1 MSEPQPHEETPPA
14 PAGAPSRDDRN
25 LAVLAHL
32 LGILTSF
39 LGALIVWVI
48 KKETSPYLDQQG
60 REALNF
66 QITVLLAHAVGGL
79 TVPVFGVGCFILPAV
94 MILNLVFCVLAAVA
108 ASRGENYRYPVALR
122 LVS

>member
-1 MSEPQPHEETPPA
+1 MSEPQPPEDAPPA
-14 PAGAPSRDDRN
+14 TAGAPSRDDRN

-39 LGALIVWVI
+39 LGALVVWLI

-66 QITVLLAHAVGGL
+66 QVTILLAHAVGGL
-79 TVPVFGVGCFILPAV
+79 TVPIGIGCFILPVV
-94 MILNLVFCVLAAVA
+94 MILNIFFCVLAAVA
-108 ASRGENYRYPVALR
+108 ASRGENYRYPIALR